1 MKRISEIAKELEV
14 SKQSIYYWIEKLG
27 KDIQEYIYKDGN
39 AQVIDDPGVDMIR
52 EKIEGKKEIERP
64 FNVNNQYPAV
74 RPQDKE
80 KEALKDRIEDLK
92 EYNKTLKEQIE
103 ILKYQLESKDQQIN
117 RLQNSLDKSQDRVEA
132 LTGNVESKTFIERIK
147 SMFGG

>member
-1 MKRISEIAKELEV
+1 MKKVSEIAKELEV
-14 SKQSIYYWIEKLG
+14 SKQSIYYWINKLG
-27 KDIQEYIYKDGN
+27 KDIQEHIYKDGN
-39 AQVIDDPGVDMIR
+39 AKVIDEPGVDMIR
-52 EKIEGKKEIERP
+52 KKIEGKKEIERP

-80 KEALKDRIEDLK
+80 IQALKDRIKDLK

-117 RLQNSLDKSQDRVEA
+117 NLHRSLDKSQDRIEA
-132 LTGNVESKTFIERIK
+132 LTGKVEKK
-147 SMFGG
+147 SFMEKVKNIFN